1 MWVCVP
7 KARTK
12 GDDSRENQKVSL
24 VLHTWLCAATCH
36 CGTELG
42 IKPMGRIS
50 VSAMLTLGDLGQDFT
65 FLSLCLPGVFL
76 V

>member
-12 GDDSRENQKVSL
+12 GDDNRENQKVSL
-24 VLHTWLCAATCH
+24 VLYTWLCGATCH

-42 IKPMGRIS
+42 IKPMGCIS